1 MDIKIQFEQF
11 DMLPGPTGKR
21 FQRNLLLHGGKTDS
35 QGYSITDCFLRV
47 DPYAVAYGQP
57 IILPAPAGTILA
69 PGAPL
74 GPAGVGAIAGR
85 QARKARLK
93 ESFSFL
99 IMHLSDPSTLDLI
112 GDPASPF
119 FQNGPD
125 TYDWI
130 MQQVIKPPTTGDL
143 QDMTIA
149 FWQIE
154 IITDVGISVNTVTDS
169 VKLLRVVNADFP
181 IARRFNDDQLSEKL
195 LSMIEHGSKMFA
207 LEAKKELDSVEGV
220 PGTPGVRQFQLAAPL
235 AGGPRPR
242 DFNGIIVFWQGQ
254 WESAVKSNAM
264 PTAAATGQA
273 GKPRRRHTLNVAREQ
288 ALSLLADAED
298 QRAPVAPPPLLR
310 GGSPSRTLVE
320 LTEAGYSLT
329 RGTVTT
335 SDWRL
340 AGHAELARSS
350 IEGDGGDEFSVE
362 FCFDADD
369 QMSIE
374 LLCHNCGGAGHP
386 ARLCPSPKKLRT
398 SQFMIALHT
407 SAAKRKEENGLTKY
421 GAGVGGRRPPPRG
434 QRTPFKPMPKRF
446 SASTPFRKFLPG
458 NAPGASG
465 APGARPEQRAR
476 AALQAARDLAELANV
491 ALAEAEHAARSE
503 DDADGQDDLAGQLSE
518 LVLTAPETPAP
529 SAPAPV
535 PAAAATPTSLEIPGR
550 VMPSVFSS
558 EGFYVNVANEV
569 ELQQPQPVMGQ
580 PVPSTLDVLP
590 SNVLAHV
597 VGLSAE
603 ADLFVLCGVSHGF
616 QLAVHE
622 HVDGVFAA
630 EERARKADFD
640 FLRSEPSSATDTDD
654 EIDEATPR
662 PRSHG
667 YFRFLCAVAA
677 VSLLTWLISC
687 ALAVRSAIAWVFEAV
702 TDASVMLPAGLSTI
716 LIIILFAARAQAYPA
731 YGDLTE
737 TALPSKLRL
746 RRRQLPRLP

>member
-1 MDIKIQFEQF
+1 
-11 DMLPGPTGKR
+11 
-21 FQRNLLLHGGKTDS
+21 
-35 QGYSITDCFLRV
+35 
-47 DPYAVAYGQP
+47 
-57 IILPAPAGTILA
+57 
-69 PGAPL
+69 
-74 GPAGVGAIAGR
+74 
-85 QARKARLK
+85 
-93 ESFSFL
+93 
-99 IMHLSDPSTLDLI
+99 
-112 GDPASPF
+112 
-119 FQNGPD
+119 
-125 TYDWI
+125 
-130 MQQVIKPPTTGDL
+130 
-143 QDMTIA
+143 
-149 FWQIE
+149 
-154 IITDVGISVNTVTDS
+154 
-169 VKLLRVVNADFP
+169 
-181 IARRFNDDQLSEKL
+181 
-195 LSMIEHGSKMFA
+195 
-207 LEAKKELDSVEGV
+207 
-220 PGTPGVRQFQLAAPL
+220 
-235 AGGPRPR
+235 
-242 DFNGIIVFWQGQ
+242 
-254 WESAVKSNAM
+254 
-264 PTAAATGQA
+264 
-273 GKPRRRHTLNVAREQ
+273 
-288 ALSLLADAED
+288 
-298 QRAPVAPPPLLR
+298 
-310 GGSPSRTLVE
+310 
-320 LTEAGYSLT
+320 
-329 RGTVTT
+329 
-335 SDWRL
+335 
-340 AGHAELARSS
+340 
-350 IEGDGGDEFSVE
+350 
-362 FCFDADD
+362 
-369 QMSIE
+369 
-374 LLCHNCGGAGHP
+374 
-386 ARLCPSPKKLRT
+386 
-398 SQFMIALHT
+398 MIALHT

-476 AALQAARDLAELANV
+476 AALQAARELAELANV
-491 ALAEAEHAARSE
+491 ALAEAEHAAQSE

-535 PAAAATPTSLEIPGR
+535 PATPTSLEIPGR

-603 ADLFVLCGVSHGF
+603 ADLFVLCGVSRGF

-667 YFRFLCAVAA
+667 YFRFFGAVAA

-687 ALAVRSAIAWVFEAV
+687 ALAVRSVIAWVFEAV

-731 YGDLTE
+731 YGDLPE
-737 TALPSKLRL
+737 TALGGHSGPIVLPYDVTAAAPAGHVFDLVETCKAAMATLATGPHPPNDAPAAIRFCWDSGCTCYCIPTEDMWMLDSVTDPQPNIGVEVASSTILMVQAIGTINSTFPPKLVCDSFRVDALGVRAPTVSAPCMSRVLVTKGIKASTRLAGVGPSRRLDKTLSFFNDDNSAGIEDCLRFADGAYVL
-746 RRRQLPRLP
+746 ATLCYAHAPECLWPWAAAHIERVLYFLPSRAHEPIKSAYHFTHPDAGDADLAWAKPLFCDVASQTGHARDEVQVVH

>member
-1 MDIKIQFEQF
+1 M
-11 DMLPGPTGKR
+11 
-21 FQRNLLLHGGKTDS
+21 
-35 QGYSITDCFLRV
+35 
-47 DPYAVAYGQP
+47 
-57 IILPAPAGTILA
+57 
-69 PGAPL
+69 
-74 GPAGVGAIAGR
+74 
-85 QARKARLK
+85 
-93 ESFSFL
+93 
-99 IMHLSDPSTLDLI
+99 
-112 GDPASPF
+112 
-119 FQNGPD
+119 
-125 TYDWI
+125 
-130 MQQVIKPPTTGDL
+130 
-143 QDMTIA
+143 
-149 FWQIE
+149 
-154 IITDVGISVNTVTDS
+154 
-169 VKLLRVVNADFP
+169 
-181 IARRFNDDQLSEKL
+181 
-195 LSMIEHGSKMFA
+195 
-207 LEAKKELDSVEGV
+207 
-220 PGTPGVRQFQLAAPL
+220 
-235 AGGPRPR
+235 
-242 DFNGIIVFWQGQ
+242 FWQGQ
-254 WESAVKSNAM
+254 WESAVKSNAL
-264 PTAAATGQA
+264 PPAAATGQA
-273 GKPRRRHTLNVAREQ
+273 GKAHRRHTLNVASDQ
-288 ALSLLADAED
+288 AFSLLADAE
-298 QRAPVAPPPLLR
+298 RAPVAPPPFVR

-320 LTEAGYSLT
+320 LTEAGFSLT

-398 SQFMIALHT
+398 SQFLIALHT

-654 EIDEATPR
+654 EIDEATPC

-737 TALPSKLRL
+737 TALGGHIGPIVLPYDVTAAAPAGHVFDLVETCKAAMATLATGSPPPNDAPAAIRFCWDSGCTCYCIQLVAGRGRLSTGLHPSLIPPSRRVPDVDVILLGALALFLLGSRVLPSRQPWQLAASKTKLR
-746 RRRQLPRLP
+746 RSIPRITI